1 MGGEDNAILPMYRDL
16 GRGGILVR
24 AGAIMISFN
33 EQFCRY
39 FVRAEL
45 LLFCNVFTSLF
56 LKCSEGVLNVL
67 GRFVCM
73 DAFPTP
79 SSSRI
84 CWTQMHCY
92 QVLSP
97 VHQHLAR
104 AHLVHVPKY
113 TAIRCYHRLANI
125 KCEVELVSCWQL
137 VAYYVL
143 LNFNFWC
150 SSSGVSGERSAHKAW
165 SWSSNLFLFAF
176 HYKQIITRG
185 SKFRNCLRRFR
196 FDSTSPMRLQ
206 ILTRQI
212 SLSSVNK
219 CRFYIL
225 VFTVK
230 IELNRTIRLGD
241 VKETNRT
248 QAPKQQTAGNWKCRT
263 RTRQGSHW
271 LV

>member
-1 MGGEDNAILPMYRDL
+1 MLNPNALL
-16 GRGGILVR
+16 S
-24 AGAIMISFN
+24 GAITGS
-33 EQFCRY
+33 
-39 FVRAEL
+39 
-45 LLFCNVFTSLF
+45 
-56 LKCSEGVLNVL
+56 
-67 GRFVCM
+67 
-73 DAFPTP
+73 PTP
-79 SSSRI
+79 SSSSSRT
-84 CWTQMHCY
+84 CSQMHCY

-97 VHQHLAR
+97 VSQHQMWSWTGELLA
-104 AHLVHVPKY
+104 A
-113 TAIRCYHRLANI
+113 RC
-125 KCEVELVSCWQL
+125 
-137 VAYYVL
+137 VL
-143 LNFNFWC
+143 CTFNFNFWC

-185 SKFRNCLRRFR
+185 SKFPNCLRRFR

-212 SLSSVNK
+212 SLSSVNKNLIKITLKK

-248 QAPKQQTAGNWKCRT
+248 QAGNAVQELDKVLIGWFSTNLSWLWFILKWFICLFLPSSCTA
-263 RTRQGSHW
+263 S
-271 LV
+271 LVSGRLLLRSLGTIGFRDVTETNHGVHPCDVTEIDLGVDDRAHGERKWPSN